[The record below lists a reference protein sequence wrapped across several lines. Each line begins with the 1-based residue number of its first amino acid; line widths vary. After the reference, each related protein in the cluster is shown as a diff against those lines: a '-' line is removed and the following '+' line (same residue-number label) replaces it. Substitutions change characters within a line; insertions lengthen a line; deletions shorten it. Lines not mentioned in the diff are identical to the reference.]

1 MTLSDLAALG
11 SFVSGVAIL
20 VSLVF
25 LYFQLRQVYAQIR
38 LAERN
43 QQATIQQDRYGRVF
57 EVNLAMTEPTLAD
70 AVAKGTVGARDLSPT
85 QFTQFRAYC
94 SARFQ
99 ISENTFLQHK
109 AGLLNDEAFA
119 AFLNGFVAAFHA
131 PSIRVM
137 WKWQRPFH
145 AAEFAAFVDALV
157 EKTPLVKP
165 VDLAA
170 QWDADLVAEEAR
182 VTR

>member
-57 EVNLAMTEPTLAD
+57 EVNLAMT
-70 AVAKGTVGARDLSPT
+70 
-85 QFTQFRAYC
+85 
-94 SARFQ
+94 
-99 ISENTFLQHK
+99 
-109 AGLLNDEAFA
+109 
-119 AFLNGFVAAFHA
+119 
-131 PSIRVM
+131 
-137 WKWQRPFH
+137 
-145 AAEFAAFVDALV
+145 
-157 EKTPLVKP
+157 
-165 VDLAA
+165 
-170 QWDADLVAEEAR
+170 
-182 VTR
+182 